1 MSKEPNILILTG
13 SFGDGHLQVARVLR
27 NGFQKQGVR
36 KVRVLDLFAE
46 AHPVI
51 NQVTRYAYLMGY
63 GVAPSIYGWMY
74 TSTRDMEQDGMFAR
88 LLSSF
93 GEQTLRRILKEERP
107 DAVINTFPVS
117 TMPELRQKLGMEI
130 PLAAVITDFA
140 LHQRWLHP
148 AIDRYYVATEDLKQG
163 LVRRQIPEDRVV
175 VSGIPI
181 RESFAT
187 PVDRNTIYGKYHF
200 DPRKKIVLVM
210 AGAYGVLQNTR
221 QICKILAQ
229 DPDLEVVVVCGK
241 NQPLRKV
248 LETTLAD
255 QPSIHVFGFVEQI
268 HEFMAVASAMITKA
282 GAITLSEALAMKLPT
297 LIFRPAPGQEREN
310 ASYLAG
316 KGAVIVFKDMDE
328 FRDRVGPL
336 LRDERRLGQMRQ
348 VMAALQKPFA
358 ADTIVKDT
366 LDLIQS
372 RIRMTPVHR

>member
-1 MSKEPNILILTG
+1 
-13 SFGDGHLQVARVLR
+13 
-27 NGFQKQGVR
+27 
-36 KVRVLDLFAE
+36 
-46 AHPVI
+46 
-51 NQVTRYAYLMGY
+51 
-63 GVAPSIYGWMY
+63 
-74 TSTRDMEQDGMFAR
+74 
-88 LLSSF
+88 
-93 GEQTLRRILKEERP
+93 KEERP

-316 KGAVIVFKDMDE
+316 KGAVVVFKDMDE

-348 VMAALQKPFA
+348 AMAALQKPFA